1 MTKHTRVGA
10 QPGTASGRVYLR
22 RQDPAWDRV
31 SYGLWSPPEDEL
43 GLLGPVAGRRVL
55 DLGCGGGH
63 NAVALARQGARVT
76 GVDGSATMIA
86 TARALA
92 HDAGVDAT
100 FIHADLA
107 QLGDPPGAAG
117 RGAERGHA
125 LVRRMRQASS
135 ACARLLTPGGRLVFS
150 LDHPLRNCFFDAE
163 DEELTVTPVRDYATS
178 SVLGWTFPETN
189 VRVRAVHRPVA
200 TWCDLVTAAGLRLL
214 RLVEPLRPPPSWTRR
229 GLRTARWRRCA
240 MCPRCSSSSLPNRPP
255 NNRLP
260 QLPSETLPCPSPVI
274 CRPRRASSPWNRTT
288 IAPRPS
294 CWT

>member
-1 MTKHTRVGA
+1 MTKRTG
-10 QPGTASGRVYLR
+10 SGNATWDRIAPVYLR

-63 NAVALARQGARVT
+63 NAVALARQGAQVT

-92 HDAGVDAT
+92 QDAGVDAT

-107 QLGDPPGAAG
+107 QLGDLPGAAWDVVLSV
-117 RGAERGHA
+117 ATLPYVEDA
-125 LVRRMRQASS
+125 ASVFT

-178 SVLGWTFPETN
+178 SFLHWTFPETET
-189 VRVRAVHRPVA
+189 RVRAVHRPVGA
-200 TWCDLVTAAGLRLL
+200 WCDLVTAAGLRLR
-214 RLVEPLRPPPSWTRR
+214 RLVEPPAPAAILDATWPADGALAPLRHVPQVLIVVAAKPAAEQPTS
-229 GLRTARWRRCA
+229 TAT
-240 MCPRCSSSSLPNRPP
+240 
-255 NNRLP
+255 
-260 QLPSETLPCPSPVI
+260 E
-274 CRPRRASSPWNRTT
+274 
-288 IAPRPS
+288 
-294 CWT
+294 